1 MDLCI
6 RNGTLV
12 TSRATLRADLGIDG
26 GKIAQIGTS
35 LPKAEVEIDA
45 GDLLV
50 MPGAI
55 DVHTHMDMPFM
66 GTATADDFETGTRA
80 AAAGG
85 VTTILDFAIQPRD
98 KDLFDTVAAWKAKA
112 EDRAVIDYG
121 FHVAVTHWD
130 TTTARQ
136 VRELASSG
144 FPSFK
149 AFMAYRGALLLEDGA
164 LLELLQTAGQSNGLV
179 MVHAENG
186 DAIEVLQQQA
196 LARGE
201 TAPRFHASTRP
212 RTIEG
217 EATFRA
223 ISLATVADAPLYV
236 VHVSCQEAIY
246 HLSIAQ
252 RRGLPIYA
260 ESCPQY
266 LGAITVDDYDRPDFE
281 GAKFVCSPPLRERD
295 QAEHLWAA
303 LRTGILRAVSSDHCP
318 FRMDQK
324 AAGRD
329 DFTQIPNGVPGV
341 ETLVPLVWTLGVGG
355 GHISPNH
362 FVDLVATTPARLFGL
377 QPHKGSLDV
386 GADADIMLFDPAREV
401 TLRSAQLH
409 QNLDYT
415 PYDGFPCRGYPVLTL
430 SRGDPVWQDGKLL
443 GSVGRGRLAPRQP
456 FRGL

>member
-12 TSRATLRADLGIDG
+12 TSHTTLQADLGIDG
-26 GKIAQIGTS
+26 GKIVQIGRS
-35 LPKAEVEIDA
+35 LPKAETEIDA
-45 GDLLV
+45 GGLLV

-55 DVHTHMDMPFM
+55 DIHTHMDMPFM

-85 VTTILDFAIQPRD
+85 VTTILDFAIQPSD
-98 KDLFDTVAAWKAKA
+98 KDLFDTVAAWKDKA
-112 EDRAVIDYG
+112 EGKAVIDYG

-130 TTTARQ
+130 QATERQ

-149 AFMAYRGALLLEDGA
+149 AFMAYRGALLLEDRA
-164 LLELLQTAGQSNGLV
+164 LLELLQAAGGAGGLV

-196 LARGE
+196 LARGD

-212 RTIEG
+212 RIIEG
-217 EATFRA
+217 EATARA
-223 ISLATVADAPLYV
+223 IALATVAAAPLYV
-236 VHVSCQEAIY
+236 VHVSCQEAVY

-252 RRGLPIYA
+252 RRGLPIFA

-266 LGAITVDDYDRPDFE
+266 LGAITVEDYERPGFE
-281 GAKFVCSPPLRERD
+281 GAKFVCSPPLREAD
-295 QAEHLWAA
+295 QAEQLWAA
-303 LRTGILRAVSSDHCP
+303 LRAGILRIISSDHCP

-324 AAGRD
+324 RAGLSN
-329 DFTQIPNGVPGV
+329 FTQIPNGVPGV
-341 ETLVPLVWTLGVGG
+341 ETLVPLVWTLGVGQ
-355 GHISPNH
+355 GHLSPNQ
-362 FVDLVATTPARLFGL
+362 FVEAVSTMPARMFGL
-377 QPHKGSLDV
+377 QPYKGSLDV
-386 GADADIMLFDPAREV
+386 GADADIMLFDVDREV
-401 TLRSAQLH
+401 TLTSNQLH

-415 PYDGFPCRGYPVLTL
+415 PYEGFRCRGYPVLTL
-430 SRGDPVWQDGKLL
+430 SRGEPVWQGGEVL
-443 GSVGRGRLAPRQP
+443 GTAGRGRLAPRKSFQ
-456 FRGL
+456 GL